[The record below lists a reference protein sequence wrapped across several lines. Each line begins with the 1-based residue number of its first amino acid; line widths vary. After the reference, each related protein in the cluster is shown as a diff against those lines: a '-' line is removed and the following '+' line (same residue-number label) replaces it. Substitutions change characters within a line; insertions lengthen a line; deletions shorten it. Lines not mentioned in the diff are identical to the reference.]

1 MTSPSGLVEIWGEE
15 REIELI
21 DRFGLMDQS
30 FKRKCALRGS
40 ESLGKCIHLMELFIR
55 IARRAI
61 FPFI

>member
-30 FKRKCALRGS
+30 FKRKCALRGG
-40 ESLGKCIHLMELFIR
+40 ESLGKCIHLME
-55 IARRAI
+55 
-61 FPFI
+61 